1 MSARNRE
8 LATLLLAGLVAS
20 TAFAS
25 AWISGLATV
34 DYGWLPWAALLGG
47 IFLVAHLVARWTVPD
62 ADPTLLP
69 LVALISA
76 IGLVFV
82 YRIEPE
88 DGRRQLVWIA
98 VGVAAFALVLFWLR
112 YDYRVLERYKYV
124 FGISAIVLLMLPS
137 VPGLGQR
144 VNGVKLWVD
153 IGPLR
158 FQPGEIAK
166 IFLVIFLAGYLR
178 DKREALARGR
188 LKDFGPLLAI
198 WGAAMLV
205 LVQTSDLGSALL
217 NFGIFLA
224 MVYAATGRLSFVLAG
239 LALFAGGSALLYDSL
254 SRVQQRV
261 TVWLQP
267 WTDEKVHCSINGLL
281 EYRQNCDSYQLVKSL
296 YSIANGG
303 YGGHRD
309 RPWDVRD
316 GRRDAADPVPPD
328 RLRLLGDRAGA
339 GPDRRGGG
347 AAPVPR
353 ARRARDARRAR
364 GPRRVLEAPRGRAH
378 VRLRPADVHHR
389 RRRPAHRAADRHHA
403 AVRLVRRLERRLEL
417 RDAGAAPAR
426 LPPRRADGTDVNRQL
441 IRVGWTAMALI
452 VALIVGTTYWQ
463 TWARPGLASRQDNE
477 IQRVAEFQVRRGLI
491 LAPGRVLAKNRVV
504 KRNGRKLYFRRYPQ
518 GRLAVHVVGYSTV
531 SRARAGLEKSMNGV
545 LTGTERNLGGLVE
558 RQLDEARGKPIVGD
572 TVVTTLDLHGQQV
585 ALEQLG
591 RTCGA
596 VAAID
601 PRDGRLL
608 VMASSPSYNP
618 NLVEN
623 DFGAISKITA
633 ACRPAAPLVNR
644 ASQGLYP
651 PGSTFKVVTASA
663 ALESNRFTPESEF
676 DDPGYCI
683 AYGKRVNN
691 FDTSRPF
698 GRLSLATALK
708 YSVNSVFC
716 NMGKALGAKR
726 ILDQAKKF
734 GFYERPPLE
743 TPDGERYP
751 SGLYDKGELWYPKR
765 NSDVDAGRMA
775 FGQERMLVTPLQ
787 MAMVAGAIGNAG
799 ILMRPHVVDRIV
811 SPRGT
816 TVSKTEPERMDRP
829 VGPVNAR
836 DIANMMVS
844 AVQGGTGTAAQI
856 SGYRIG
862 GKTGTAETGVAG
874 QNTTWFIAFAGLPG
888 ERPQVAIAVALERQ
902 SLTGG
907 ATAAPIARAVME
919 ALLKPAANP

>member
-1 MSARNRE
+1 
-8 LATLLLAGLVAS
+8 
-20 TAFAS
+20 
-25 AWISGLATV
+25 
-34 DYGWLPWAALLGG
+34 
-47 IFLVAHLVARWTVPD
+47 
-62 ADPTLLP
+62 
-69 LVALISA
+69 
-76 IGLVFV
+76 
-82 YRIEPE
+82 
-88 DGRRQLVWIA
+88 
-98 VGVAAFALVLFWLR
+98 
-112 YDYRVLERYKYV
+112 
-124 FGISAIVLLMLPS
+124 
-137 VPGLGQR
+137 
-144 VNGVKLWVD
+144 
-153 IGPLR
+153 
-158 FQPGEIAK
+158 
-166 IFLVIFLAGYLR
+166 
-178 DKREALARGR
+178 
-188 LKDFGPLLAI
+188 
-198 WGAAMLV
+198 
-205 LVQTSDLGSALL
+205 
-217 NFGIFLA
+217 
-224 MVYAATGRLSFVLAG
+224 
-239 LALFAGGSALLYDSL
+239 
-254 SRVQQRV
+254 
-261 TVWLQP
+261 
-267 WTDEKVHCSINGLL
+267 
-281 EYRQNCDSYQLVKSL
+281 
-296 YSIANGG
+296 
-303 YGGHRD
+303 
-309 RPWDVRD
+309 
-316 GRRDAADPVPPD
+316 
-328 RLRLLGDRAGA
+328 
-339 GPDRRGGG
+339 
-347 AAPVPR
+347 
-353 ARRARDARRAR
+353 
-364 GPRRVLEAPRGRAH
+364 
-378 VRLRPADVHHR
+378 
-389 RRRPAHRAADRHHA
+389 
-403 AVRLVRRLERRLEL
+403 
-417 RDAGAAPAR
+417 
-426 LPPRRADGTDVNRQL
+426 VNRQL
-441 IRVGWTAMALI
+441 TRVGWTAMALI
-452 VALIVGTTYWQ
+452 IALIVGTTYWQ

-491 LAPGRVLAKNRVV
+491 LAPGRVLARNRVV
-504 KRNGRKLYFRRYPQ
+504 TKNTRKLYFRRYPQ
-518 GRLAVHVVGYSTV
+518 GKLAAHVVGYSTA

-623 DFGAISKITA
+623 DFGKISKITA
-633 ACRPAAPLVNR
+633 DCRPAAPLVNR
-644 ASQGLYP
+644 ATQGLYP

-765 NSDVDAGRMA
+765 NADVDAGRMA

-799 ILMRPHVVDRIV
+799 ILMRPHVVEKIV

-816 TVSKTEPERMDRP
+816 TVSKTEAERMGRP

-862 GKTGTAETGVAG
+862 GKTGTAETGVQG